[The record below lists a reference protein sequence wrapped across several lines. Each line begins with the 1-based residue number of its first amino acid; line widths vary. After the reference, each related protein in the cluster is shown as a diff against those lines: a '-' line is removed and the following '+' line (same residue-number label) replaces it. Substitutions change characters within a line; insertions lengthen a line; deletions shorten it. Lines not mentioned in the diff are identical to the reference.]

1 MPSLDPNELYRKRWA
16 AWRAAEISRAVLVS
30 AVEPHKPWPDS
41 RLMDREPGQGAVR
54 VYFSPRALGM
64 FIVVE
69 PSDDA
74 DWLRGHKPPFT
85 VGVPPVEAVFF
96 DDAEV
101 I

>member
-1 MPSLDPNELYRKRWA
+1 MASSDPSEVLYRKRWA

-30 AVEPHKPWPDS
+30 AVEPHRPWPDPTF
-41 RLMDREPGQGAVR
+41 REAGEGAVR
-54 VYFSPRALGM
+54 VYFSPRTLGM

-85 VGVPPVEAVFF
+85 VGLPPVEAVFF